1 MLDQAVIQRIKR
13 DAIKLDWDVAF
24 GGKARGN
31 RHLFRINKIIKYL
44 LTKEGG
50 DEKIAITGGWIHD
63 VSLAWG
69 SDYNQDH
76 IEKHTK
82 KFLKNYKELNSE
94 EIKKIM

>member
-44 LTKEGG
+44 LTKEGEMKRLRLREVG
-50 DEKIAITGGWIHD
+50 YTMYRLRGEVTITKII
-63 VSLAWG
+63 
-69 SDYNQDH
+69 
-76 IEKHTK
+76 
-82 KFLKNYKELNSE
+82 
-94 EIKKIM
+94 